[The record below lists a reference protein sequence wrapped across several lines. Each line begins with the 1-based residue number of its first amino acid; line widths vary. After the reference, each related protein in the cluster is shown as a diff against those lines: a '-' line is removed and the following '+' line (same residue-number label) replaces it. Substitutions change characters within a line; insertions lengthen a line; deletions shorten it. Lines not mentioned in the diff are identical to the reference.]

1 MKRPLQLLV
10 GVAISVAAV
19 WFSMRGVSAPEVWR
33 ALRHSNLLLFGA
45 VMALTLASFWIRAL
59 RWRSLLSGVQRPS
72 LHSLYSATM
81 IGFMANNMLPFRLG
95 EFVRAWALARRERC
109 STTMVMATVVVERVV
124 DMLALLGILGVT
136 ILVHPIE
143 PGSKAAEFT
152 HAGAG
157 SLIVLTVGLTLL
169 LVVLERTPG
178 LARRVVHRLSAR
190 LPERHRGRAVAALDH
205 FVEGLGLFR
214 DLPRL
219 LWVFLLSFVL
229 FSCFAVA
236 LQLSMEAFGIH
247 LPWYAGFTVLVIS
260 AFAIMAPA
268 APGYIGTM
276 NLACVA
282 GLALFGVTNRE
293 LANSFSWF
301 YWAGQWL
308 PVTVVGLFYLRREG
322 LSLRSLN
329 QAQETS
335 S

>member
-1 MKRPLQLLV
+1 MKRSLQLLL

-19 WFSMRGVSAPEVWR
+19 WFSMRGVSVPEVWR
-33 ALRHSNLLLFGA
+33 ALRHSNLLLFLV
-45 VMALTLASFWIRAL
+45 VMALTLFSFWIRAL
-59 RWRSLLSGVQRPS
+59 RWRSLLSGGRTAS
-72 LHSLYSATM
+72 LDSLYSATM
-81 IGFMANNMLPFRLG
+81 IGFMANNVLPFRLG
-95 EFVRAWALARRERC
+95 EFVRAWALARHEKC
-109 STTMVMATVVVERVV
+109 STTMVLATVVVERVV
-124 DMLALLGILGVT
+124 DMLALLAILGVT

-143 PGSKAAEFT
+143 ASSKAAEFT
-152 HAGAG
+152 QAGAT
-157 SLIVLTVGLTLL
+157 SLIVITVGLTLM
-169 LVVLERTPG
+169 LVLLERTPG
-178 LARRVVHRLSAR
+178 LAHRLVQGLSAL
-190 LPERHRGRAVAALDH
+190 LPERHRGRVVAALDH

-236 LQLSMEAFGIH
+236 LQLSMVAFGIL
-247 LPWYAGFTVLVIS
+247 LPWYAGFTLLVIS

-282 GLALFGVTNRE
+282 GLALFGVSNRE

-308 PVTVVGLFYLRREG
+308 PVTVVGLYYLRREG

-329 QAQETS
+329 QAEAAP
-335 S
+335 

>member
-1 MKRPLQLLV
+1 MKRVLQLLL

-19 WFSMRGVSAPEVWR
+19 WFSMRGVSLPEVWR
-33 ALRHSNLLLFGA
+33 ALSHSNLYLFGA
-45 VMALTLASFWIRAL
+45 VMGLTLFSFGIRAL
-59 RWRSLLSGVQRPS
+59 RWRSLLSGGRAIP
-72 LHSLYSATM
+72 LHGLYSATM
-81 IGFMANNMLPFRLG
+81 IGFMANNVLPFRLG
-95 EFVRAWALARRERC
+95 EFVRAWALARREKC
-109 STTMVMATVVVERVV
+109 STTMVLATVVVERVV
-124 DMLALLGILGVT
+124 DMLALLAILGVT
-136 ILVHPIE
+136 MLVRPIE
-143 PGSKAAEFT
+143 SNSKAAEFT
-152 HAGAG
+152 QAGAT
-157 SLIVLTVGLTLL
+157 SLIAITVGLTLL
-169 LVVLERTPG
+169 LIVLERTPG
-178 LARRVVHRLSAR
+178 LARSIVHRLATR
-190 LPERHRGRAVAALDH
+190 LPERHRARVVAALDH

-219 LWVFLLSFVL
+219 SWVFLLSFVL

-236 LQLSMEAFGIH
+236 LQLSMLAFGIH
-247 LPWYAGFTVLVIS
+247 LPWYAGFTLLVIS

-329 QAQETS
+329 QAQGSTS
-335 S
+335 